1 MSFGKKCSAQESFV
15 RGYFSGIHVLIHRSP
30 LRKGIF
36 RVDGGA
42 AAGNVKSAGV
52 DKVARDGAAAG
63 TAPAALLSVLIGGLG
78 GLLLAA
84 LPLWGGSA
92 AAAAAADVPSTGI
105 IVAAPLEPLPA
116 TREEEIR
123 QETERAVMSV
133 HYPVF
138 GVPALDKDV
147 ARWAQEIAA
156 SFQSDVSAME
166 PVGEHPWQS
175 SLEATYAIHAPSSKA
190 VSVTFTVWS
199 YRGGAAHGAVDI
211 RTRSYDMATGT
222 RLELADM
229 FGNVEK
235 ALELMAAYARTD
247 LERRIG
253 GDTDGE
259 WLRNGTA
266 PDAENFSS
274 MALTPTGVHIFFQAY
289 QVGPWVIGPQEAD
302 VPLEALRD
310 AEPHMVLWGKAE
322 PAEVSSVQKQR
333 R

>member
-1 MSFGKKCSAQESFV
+1 M

-30 LRKGIF
+30 VRKGIF
-36 RVDGGA
+36 RVGGGA
-42 AAGNVKSAGV
+42 AAGNVKSAG
-52 DKVARDGAAAG
+52 DGNAARDGAAVR
-63 TAPAALLSVLIGGLG
+63 TAPAALPSVLAGGLG
-78 GLLLAA
+78 GLLLAV
-84 LPLWGGSA
+84 LPLWGGP
-92 AAAAAADVPSTGI
+92 AAAADVPSTGI

-138 GVPALDKDV
+138 GVPALDEDV

-166 PVGEHPWQS
+166 PVGEHPRQS

-199 YRGGAAHGAVDI
+199 YMAGAAHGAVDI
-211 RTRSYDMATGT
+211 RTRSYDMATGM

-235 ALELMAAYARTD
+235 ALELMAAYVRMD
-247 LERRIG
+247 LEKRIG

-274 MALTPTGVHIFFQAY
+274 MALTPSGVHIFFQAY

-310 AEPHMVLWGKAE
+310 AEPRTILWGKAGTAKTSAQE
-322 PAEVSSVQKQR
+322 R
-333 R
+333 